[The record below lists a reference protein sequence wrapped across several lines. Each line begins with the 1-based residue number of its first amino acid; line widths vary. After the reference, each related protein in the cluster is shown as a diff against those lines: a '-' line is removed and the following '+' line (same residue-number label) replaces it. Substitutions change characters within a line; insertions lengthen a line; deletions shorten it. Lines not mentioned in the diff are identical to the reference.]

1 MNFNFLQR
9 EFLFSARRTIQSAKD
24 IYNQNIKSD
33 SIPEHRV
40 YLNSIGTTEMTI
52 V

>member
-9 EFLFSARRTIQSAKD
+9 EFLFSARRTILSAKE
-24 IYNQNIKSD
+24 IYNQNIISD
-33 SIPEHRV
+33 SILEHSV
-40 YLNSIGTTEMTI
+40 YLNSIGTTEMKI